1 MCSRARNKIVRDSV
15 IPINMEGTTLFLSF
29 VYRFTGGINGRGWK
43 GDIKVTHLAIDKL
56 LSMGWKSRYTSDESE
71 N

>member
-1 MCSRARNKIVRDSV
+1 MGLNNVK
-15 IPINMEGTTLFLSF
+15 
-29 VYRFTGGINGRGWK
+29 YRFTGGINGRGWK

-56 LSMGWKSRYTSDESE
+56 LSYMRVKNTKGKYE